1 MITGNNNYVH
11 DKRTRDGTCVLFCVA
26 PFFLQLI
33 TDNTFILSCAVS
45 PIGANSP
52 LNESSEELRM
62 KRLRFSFFP
71 PQDYASR
78 DRFGITTVYLPRTKI
93 KRTLSST
100 GKRPTTQ
107 IRAAA
112 GKPGW
117 PMQVERWRGGEAMY
131 KFRRLRQETGKDVT
145 GHVNWGEVSD
155 TFFSLFLIPY
165 LHRTLI
171 WIFYDYLFA

>member
-1 MITGNNNYVH
+1 MSVFGSCF
-11 DKRTRDGTCVLFCVA
+11 RTLANILLKLKC
-26 PFFLQLI
+26 
-33 TDNTFILSCAVS
+33 ILSCT
-45 PIGANSP
+45 INRP
-52 LNESSEELRM
+52 LNENNEELEQNIVVFI
-62 KRLRFSFFP
+62 LLLLLIFFHFFSSSCN
-71 PQDYASR
+71 QSR
-78 DRFGITTVYLPRTKI
+78 DIFGVTTIYLRRTKV
-93 KRTLSST
+93 KRMLSST

-155 TFFSLFLIPY
+155 TFFFLFLIPY